1 MSHCHIKSQKP
12 FPISR
17 GYKTGGYKLDLCPV
31 LLYKLEKL
39 EEWAA
44 CNCALYDMCI
54 LYYV

>member
-31 LLYKLEKL
+31 LLYKLEIL